1 MSLFDD
7 FLESTEETQ
16 KQPHIYA
23 PTTLS
28 YQNGNSSALD
38 DNTSA
43 DTNQASSSKDTVTT
57 PTTPTNT
64 TSKTANLTATA
75 NKAIKSIPSNV
86 FHLDYVQFQLPA
98 LLVHLVVS
106 NNILIS
112 VLSNNHILR
121 IDLDNPL
128 EVEDIEWVRKPND
141 GRIISVFFDP
151 TGRHLIIS
159 TEHGENYY
167 LFDNGKKT
175 KNLTRLKGLVIT
187 AIGWNLRAT
196 TTSNATREILLGI
209 QNGEI
214 YETWIEPTDEYF
226 GKEEHYAK
234 LVYQLPVDPNDAAS
248 SISSLS
254 PCHIVGLHFDRLV
267 SPSCQDYIV
276 MVTTANRIYQFMGI
290 AKPSKITGPDISAPS
305 MFESLFAR
313 YSVNASFQELPG
325 DIGWS
330 DLSFHRSTWPN
341 GSLPK
346 DIFAWVTGPGIYQG
360 RLALET
366 QHMADDMI
374 DNAQLIPY
382 PVSTFQDHSKQE
394 QPDIPVAISLTTF
407 HIIFLYQGR
416 VKVLCH
422 LNGKIVYD
430 EAIPLMVDE
439 KVQGLAVDSIQKTY
453 WIYTT
458 AAIYEMV
465 VKNEDGDVWKLY
477 LDKKEYSLAL
487 DYCKTPDQRNKVH
500 VAHADQLFSTGQYK
514 ESANYY
520 AMTNISFEQ
529 AALKFI
535 TRNEKDALR
544 VYLLAKLKK
553 LDNEAKTQKSI
564 LATWLV
570 EIYLAKIN
578 QYHEMGSSVAYTS
591 TAHDGINDKKGQTAL
606 DYYQRRENQTTFELK
621 QLLTTYQDYLHKET
635 VYKLV
640 SSHGHNTVLV
650 DYATLIGDDEKV
662 IRHWITERNWI
673 KALEILAKQVN
684 LDMFYTYSPVL
695 MEAVPRETHQA
706 IRYLSH
712 VVTTLANTDPAIH
725 NSLLALYATQST
737 TDETALLSFLKN
749 EGREMFYNPDYA
761 LRLCTQFGR
770 VQSCIHLYSLMGLY
784 EEAVHLALKVGD
796 IDLARIHA
804 DKPLGDDEM
813 SKKLWLAIAK
823 YVIQEKKDI
832 KSAMDYVKQ
841 SNVLKI
847 EDILPFFPDFV
858 LIDEFK
864 ASKKKKYLL

>member
-1 MSLFDD
+1 
-7 FLESTEETQ
+7 
-16 KQPHIYA
+16 
-23 PTTLS
+23 
-28 YQNGNSSALD
+28 
-38 DNTSA
+38 
-43 DTNQASSSKDTVTT
+43 
-57 PTTPTNT
+57 
-64 TSKTANLTATA
+64 
-75 NKAIKSIPSNV
+75 
-86 FHLDYVQFQLPA
+86 
-98 LLVHLVVS
+98 
-106 NNILIS
+106 
-112 VLSNNHILR
+112 
-121 IDLDNPL
+121 
-128 EVEDIEWVRKPND
+128 
-141 GRIISVFFDP
+141 
-151 TGRHLIIS
+151 
-159 TEHGENYY
+159 
-167 LFDNGKKT
+167 
-175 KNLTRLKGLVIT
+175 
-187 AIGWNLRAT
+187 
-196 TTSNATREILLGI
+196 
-209 QNGEI
+209 
-214 YETWIEPTDEYF
+214 
-226 GKEEHYAK
+226 
-234 LVYQLPVDPNDAAS
+234 
-248 SISSLS
+248 
-254 PCHIVGLHFDRLV
+254 
-267 SPSCQDYIV
+267 

-290 AKPSKITGPDISAPS
+290 AKPSKITGHDNSAPS

-313 YSVNASFQELPG
+313 YSANASFQELPG

-341 GSLPK
+341 GSLPM

-360 RLALET
+360 RLVLET
-366 QHMADDMI
+366 QHMTDDLI

-382 PVSTFQDHSKQE
+382 PVSTLQDHSKQE
-394 QPDIPVAISLTTF
+394 QPDIPIAISLTAF
-407 HIIFLYQGR
+407 HIIFVYQDR

-477 LDKKEYSLAL
+477 LDKKEYGLAL
-487 DYCKTPDQRNKVH
+487 DYCKTHDQRNKVH
-500 VAHADQLFSTGQYK
+500 IAQADQLFSTGQYQQ
-514 ESANYY
+514 SANYY

-535 TRNEKDALR
+535 TRNQKDALR

-553 LDNEAKTQKSI
+553 LDDKAKTQKSI
-564 LATWLV
+564 LSTWLV

-591 TAHDGINDKKGQTAL
+591 TAHDGMNDKKGQTAL
-606 DYYQRRENQTTFELK
+606 DYYRKRENQTTFELK

-640 SSHGHNTVLV
+640 SSHGHNNVLV

-662 IRHWITERNWI
+662 IRHWITERNWM

-695 MEAVPRETHQA
+695 MEAVPRETVDIWMLHTKLNPRLLIPSLLRYDHNTISDKVTQHQA

-770 VQSCIHLYSLMGLY
+770 IQSCIHLYSLMGLY

-864 ASKKKKYLL
+864 DDIYKALEEYNGHIGVLKWEMDDATKSVNNIRLDVRSLKARFKELDQKDQCCICEFPLLTRQFYVFPCDHSYHMDCLINKTTKHLPFRQIRKLADLQEQLSRDIKLQNKLQHVQWAKAANNSSRQMESTDAERDEFRRIKARIERLKTELDDIVANECVYCGQIMIDSIDEPFISLDENDVVLSWMI